1 MADPDISDYELRN
14 NSTVFEEFEVS
25 IVDFP
30 SIKVLKIYKFSQY
43 LDTIQIK
50 IKGQMVTINAEIN
63 WTAVQ
68 EKHFINNKQTPELQE
83 NIASFSF
90 VQCSSWPFNSQF
102 GCFVVVAMLMWTHI
116 QRSITQK

>member
-1 MADPDISDYELRN
+1 
-14 NSTVFEEFEVS
+14 
-25 IVDFP
+25 
-30 SIKVLKIYKFSQY
+30 LKIYKFSQY